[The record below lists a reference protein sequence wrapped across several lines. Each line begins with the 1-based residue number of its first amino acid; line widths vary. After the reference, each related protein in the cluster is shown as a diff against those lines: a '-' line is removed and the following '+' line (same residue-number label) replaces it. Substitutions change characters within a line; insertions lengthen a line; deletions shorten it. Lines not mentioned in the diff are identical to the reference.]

1 MDLTTLHLISL
12 IITAPVILYA
22 DHMGFQYL
30 TGRVQTIGTRK
41 IEWTHRLVTGGI
53 LLLIITGILIT
64 VPMWATMLENPLFYA
79 KLAFVATLVLN
90 GIFIGKLMKKATQ
103 TPFANLL
110 NEEKRFLLVS
120 GVVSAAGWIT
130 TILIGFFGL

>member
-12 IITAPVILYA
+12 IVTAPVILYA

-30 TGRVQTIGTRK
+30 TGRVQTIGLRK
-41 IEWTHRLVTGGI
+41 VEWTHRLVTGGI
-53 LLLIITGILIT
+53 LLLIVTGVLIT
-64 VPMWATMLENPLFYA
+64 VPMWAIMLENPLFYA

-90 GIFIGKLMKKATQ
+90 GVLIGNLMKKATVA
-103 TPFANLL
+103 PFASLSP
-110 NEEKRFLLVS
+110 EEKRFLLVS
-120 GVVSAAGWIT
+120 GAVSACGWIA